1 MKQIAKLSQ
10 KLPVV
15 TGESQRGPWKKQVA
29 IFTYPNSDTKFM
41 VSFFGDRLVDQLA
54 AVNEGDLVQ
63 VDFLLTC
70 HEADTAIFPDVRG
83 LSITRLEK
91 VNALQAEQPT
101 GVAMPQTD
109 NPFEKA

>member
-1 MKQIAKLSQ
+1 MKQIAKLNQ
-10 KLPVV
+10 KLPIV

-54 AVNEGDLVQ
+54 AINEGDLVQ

-70 HEADTAIFPDVRG
+70 HESGDAVFPDVKG
-83 LSITRLEK
+83 LSISKLTK
-91 VNALQAEQPT
+91 DTA
-101 GVAMPQTD
+101 PQ
-109 NPFEKA
+109 